1 MRFPKFRWSKALR
14 NLTSDSAP
22 HSNRHWANGLQRLP
36 SNFLPMNININLLS
50 FKAVI
55 LHMRMYNSSC
65 FLFFLN
71 TDKPLLQMDSA
82 CFYEERLWFSREN
95 HSVRFNNAFL
105 FLFQSILTQQSTTDI
120 FSWWI
125 MAQEHWS
132 EEEKQK
138 FEEIQTNVWSLSL
151 RFCGTQS
158 CTVLAAVQ
166 SKTREMGKIRKWNIM
181 CMVEKWKQSF

>member
-36 SNFLPMNININLLS
+36 SNFLPMNINISLLS

-65 FLFFLN
+65 FLFFVLN

-82 CFYEERLWFSREN
+82 CFYEERWWFSREN
-95 HSVRFNNAFL
+95 HSVPDSTMHFYFCFSL
-105 FLFQSILTQQSTTDI
+105 FLHSKALQTFSADESWPKNTGVKKRNRNLRKFKLMFGVYHLGFVAHKAAQCSQQCRAKPER
-120 FSWWI
+120 WG
-125 MAQEHWS
+125 
-132 EEEKQK
+132 
-138 FEEIQTNVWSLSL
+138 
-151 RFCGTQS
+151 R
-158 CTVLAAVQ
+158 
-166 SKTREMGKIRKWNIM
+166 
-181 CMVEKWKQSF
+181 